1 MHNQYTDLLLDLP
14 EVKTEKVLEV
24 GEQTLH
30 VEVSP
35 VAHKQAC
42 PQCRSLDFVIRKG
55 SNPARTIR
63 HGEAFGKSIYVR
75 VPAIRLFCKQC
86 QCGFVWQYTFVDSGK
101 RYSHAFEKQAI
112 RTATAATVKHSADL
126 HAMPASTLQTK
137 YQHWLALASERLQER
152 VWQDAACTSKLV
164 LGVDDFAIRKGHTYN
179 TGIHNL
185 RGEALLD
192 ILPGRKLEELR
203 AYAKQHS
210 FFLELRPIAV
220 VMDLAPYYH
229 TWIQECFPKAIRI
242 ADRFHVHRYVIEAL
256 QAVRKTTQTTL
267 SSRAKANLKAKHRL
281 LNPKEESLSVERHKE
296 LKEILDYSSLLGQA
310 HAWKESFNEWY
321 DCSPDVNTAN
331 RWLETW
337 FVQGEQ
343 MQHPAIDA
351 CVKTIRN
358 WRTEV
363 VNYHRCRWTNAAVE
377 GRNNRMKAFQR
388 RHYFTRNRKRYVQG
402 LLVECNQSRYG

>member
-1 MHNQYTDLLLDLP
+1 M
-14 EVKTEKVLEV
+14 
-24 GEQTLH
+24 
-30 VEVSP
+30 
-35 VAHKQAC
+35 
-42 PQCRSLDFVIRKG
+42 RS
-55 SNPARTIR
+55 
-63 HGEAFGKSIYVR
+63 SI
-75 VPAIRLFCKQC
+75 
-86 QCGFVWQYTFVDSGK
+86 
-101 RYSHAFEKQAI
+101 
-112 RTATAATVKHSADL
+112 HS
-126 HAMPASTLQTK
+126 
-137 YQHWLALASERLQER
+137 
-152 VWQDAACTSKLV
+152 
-164 LGVDDFAIRKGHTYN
+164 
-179 TGIHNL
+179 
-185 RGEALLD
+185 
-192 ILPGRKLEELR
+192 
-203 AYAKQHS
+203 
-210 FFLELRPIAV
+210 FLELRPIAV

-363 VNYHRCRWTNAAVE
+363 VNYHRCRWTNAAVD